1 RRVDR
6 APRQAREPRA
16 RLTPMRFRL
25 RYLKHDL
32 ELFPGTFVIG
42 RSAECQLSLD
52 DPLVSRRHALLLVGD
67 DEVSVEDGG
76 SRNGVMVNGQ
86 RITTRAR
93 LRDGDK
99 ITIGAQEMTLSVA
112 EQSGARRPGGTIR
125 DLTGQG

>member
-1 RRVDR
+1 
-6 APRQAREPRA
+6 
-16 RLTPMRFRL
+16 MRFRL

-32 ELFPGTFVIG
+32 ELSPGTFVIG

-99 ITIGAQEMTLSVA
+99 ITIGAQEMSLAAIV
-112 EQSGARRPGGTIR
+112 EGGPRKPGQTIK
-125 DLTGQG
+125 